1 MNIPKITKLGLQNFK
16 AFGGNNEEFEIKPL
30 TLIYGYN
37 SSGKSSFLHS
47 FLYLD
52 EWMRS
57 GNLDVH
63 RPTVARGEVDLGGF
77 DQFVNRTV
85 RGEYGPARFS
95 FEIKDGTDS
104 YRYSLSIGK
113 LGGTNLRIEKF
124 EVLRNFGPW
133 LSLETVN
140 QEMNEI
146 CHRIKHCG
154 DMDEEAC
161 SGWQVFGFGDFAGKD
176 LRLEQNGENKDE
188 TDGFSILIRATIKD

>member
-1 MNIPKITKLGLQNFK
+1 MSNPKIAKLGLQNFK
-16 AFGGNNEEFEIKPL
+16 AFGKNREEFEIKPI
-30 TLIYGYN
+30 TLVYGYN

-95 FEIKDGTDS
+95 FEIKDDTDS
-104 YRYSLSIGK
+104 YQYSLSIGK

-124 EVLRNFGPW
+124 EVLRNAEPW
-133 LSLETVN
+133 LSLEIDD
-140 QEMNEI
+140 QETNEV

-154 DMDEEAC
+154 DMDEEAY
-161 SGWQVFGFGDFAGKD
+161 SGWQVFGFGDFAGKG
-176 LRLEQNGENKDE
+176 LRLE
-188 TDGFSILIRATIKD
+188 